1 MLRVQAFITAQQG
14 SEYTVQVSA
23 EGFDTPFVFNINA
36 KSDKDAAMEAIRR
49 VEAMDGLITKSARA
63 N

>member
-1 MLRVQAFITAQQG
+1 MLRVSAFIVSQEG
-14 SEYTVQVSA
+14 SRYTVEARA
-23 EGFDTPFVFNINA
+23 EGIETPFVFQIDA

-49 VEAMDGLITKSARA
+49 VEVFDDLVNKDKRV

>member
-1 MLRVQAFITAQQG
+1 MLRVQAFISAQQG
-14 SEYTVQVSA
+14 SKYTVEARA
-23 EGFDTPFVFNINA
+23 EGIDTPFVFNIDA